1 MTTSSGIPGAPGSTD
16 SISATPVRRPRRF
29 RGLVV
34 GGALAVAAL
43 VGVGAS
49 VGGFG
54 TTTITGTAVAAS
66 SAGTDVVAGLPL
78 GGGTSSG
85 STGSGN
91 TGSGNTGSAGRPG
104 TVPFGSDPT
113 GQYPNSQGSTGQG
126 NASAS
131 VPAGASADQQIGVVT
146 IDTVLA
152 YQGAEAAG
160 TGVVLS
166 SDGEILTNN
175 HVIEGSTSIT
185 VTIVTTGASYSAT
198 VVGAD
203 VVDDIAVLQLS
214 GASDLT
220 PANFDDD
227 QDLAVGDAVT
237 GVGNAGGLGGIPSA
251 AAGTVTAL
259 NQTITTQSELGAT
272 GETLTGLIQTDAD
285 IQSGDSGGPLFDA
298 ENEVVGIDTAA
309 QEGGYT
315 TAGFAIPIESAL
327 SIAQQI
333 QNGQSSTTIVIGY
346 PAFLGVQVSSTA
358 PGYRS
363 SRVSVTGA
371 PISGVLEGTP
381 AADAGLR
388 GGDTITAIDGDT
400 ITSGTDLSTALAG
413 HTPGENITITWTG
426 SSGGSDSATVTL
438 VAGPAV

>member
-16 SISATPVRRPRRF
+16 PISAAPVKQPRRF

-34 GGALAVAAL
+34 GGALAAAAL

-49 VGGFG
+49 VGGAG
-54 TTTITGTAVAAS
+54 TTTITGTAVASIA
-66 SAGTDVVAGLPL
+66 AGTDVAAGLPL
-78 GGGTSSG
+78 GSGTSPGSNGSG
-85 STGSGN
+85 SNGGGWPVT
-91 TGSGNTGSAGRPG
+91 P
-104 TVPFGSDPT
+104 PFGSNED
-113 GQYPNSQGSTGQG
+113 GQGSTGQKDSSG
-126 NASAS
+126 S

-160 TGVVLS
+160 TGVVLTA
-166 SDGEILTNN
+166 DGEILTNN

-185 VTIVTTGASYSAT
+185 VTIVTTGASYSAS

-203 VVDDIAVLQLS
+203 VVDDIAVLQLD

-220 PANFDDD
+220 TANFDDD
-227 QDLAVGDAVT
+227 HDLAVGDAVT
-237 GVGNAGGLGGIPSA
+237 GVGNAGGVGGIPSA
-251 AAGTVTAL
+251 AVGTVTAL
-259 NQTITTQSELGAT
+259 NQTITTQSELGAA
-272 GETLTGLIQTDAD
+272 GETLDGLIQTDAD
-285 IQSGDSGGPLFDA
+285 IQSGDSGAPLFDA

-309 QEGGYT
+309 QQGGYT

-333 QNGQSSTTIVIGY
+333 QNGQSSTTILIGY
-346 PAFLGVQVSSTA
+346 PAFLGVQVSSTT

-363 SRVSVTGA
+363 SRVGVAGA
-371 PISGVLEGTP
+371 PISGVFEGTP
-381 AADAGLR
+381 AAEAGLR
-388 GGDTITAIDGDT
+388 SGDTITAIDGIT
-400 ITSGTDLSTALAG
+400 IASGADLSTVLAG
-413 HTPGENITITWTG
+413 HAPGENITITWTG

-438 VAGPAV
+438 AAGPAV

>member
-1 MTTSSGIPGAPGSTD
+1 MTTSSGIPGAPGSTHP
-16 SISATPVRRPRRF
+16 ISATPVRRPRRF

-54 TTTITGTAVAAS
+54 TTTVTGTAVAAS

-85 STGSGN
+85 STGSG
-91 TGSGNTGSAGRPG
+91 STGSAGRPG

-113 GQYPNSQGSTGQG
+113 GQYPNGQGSTGQG

-363 SRVSVTGA
+363 SRVSVTGR
-371 PISGVLEGTP
+371 
-381 AADAGLR
+381 ADQRSPR
-388 GGDTITAIDGDT
+388 G
-400 ITSGTDLSTALAG
+400 
-413 HTPGENITITWTG
+413 HPGR
-426 SSGGSDSATVTL
+426 
-438 VAGPAV
+438 

>member
-1 MTTSSGIPGAPGSTD
+1 
-16 SISATPVRRPRRF
+16 
-29 RGLVV
+29 V

-49 VGGFG
+49 VGGIG

-66 SAGTDVVAGLPL
+66 AAGTDVAAGLPL

-85 STGSGN
+85 STGSGS
-91 TGSGNTGSAGRPG
+91 TGSGSTGSAGRPG

-113 GQYPNSQGSTGQG
+113 GQYPNSQGSTGQKDSSG
-126 NASAS
+126 S

-166 SDGEILTNN
+166 ADGEILTNN

-203 VVDDIAVLQLS
+203 VDDDIAVLQLD

-220 PANFDDD
+220 TANFDDD
-227 QDLAVGDAVT
+227 QNLAVGDAVT

-259 NQTITTQSELGAT
+259 NQTITTQSELGAA
-272 GETLTGLIQTDAD
+272 GETLSGLIQTDAD

-309 QEGGYT
+309 QQGGYT

-333 QNGQSSTTIVIGY
+333 QNGQSSSTIVIGY
-346 PAFLGVQVSSTA
+346 PAFLGVQVSSTT

-363 SRVSVTGA
+363 SRVSVAGA
-371 PISGVLEGTP
+371 PISGVIEGTP
-381 AADAGLR
+381 AAGAGLR
-388 GGDTITAIDGDT
+388 SGDTITAIDGVT
-400 ITSGTDLSTALAG
+400 IASGADLSTVLAG
-413 HTPGENITITWTG
+413 HAPGENITITWTG
-426 SSGGSDSATVTL
+426 SSGGSHSATVTL
-438 VAGPAV
+438 AAGPAV